1 MRSLLENGAIIALLL
16 ATACLQLH
24 AEEAAPVAGWTE
36 DFNTDSWVERWVP
49 GEKGVRRDSH
59 LFPPLSNRRRS
70 VLVFRLFVEKLVHFD
85 SGLPQN
91 SSERALWHVSRMVGD
106 GRVPAK
112 RFVEPNLMRA
122 GRLPVE
128 PQAKLF
134 QPSHNL
140 AVTVASE
147 PSHHVAT
154 TSG

>member
-1 MRSLLENGAIIALLL
+1 MKSLAEKGVVVALLL
-16 ATACLQLH
+16 AAGCLQQH
-24 AEEAAPVAGWTE
+24 AEQATPVAGWTE
-36 DFNTDSWVERWVP
+36 GFDTDSWVERWVP
-49 GEKGVRRDSH
+49 GEKGGGRDSH
-59 LFPPLSNRRRS
+59 LFPPLSNRRRP
-70 VLVFRLFVEKLVHFD
+70 VLVFRLFIEKLVHFD

-91 SSERALWHVSRMVGD
+91 GSERALWHVSRMVGD